1 MLQHMWIHWK
11 TLTLREKT
19 IHLNIF
25 TTWLST
31 SNELRDPS
39 EIPSMELDKLLV
51 RFFMVQ
57 TYNSKIFPE
66 QLCEVHAREM

>member
-1 MLQHMWIHWK
+1 LENLNTKRK
-11 TLTLREKT
+11 TSD
-19 IHLNIF
+19 LNIF
-25 TTWLST
+25 TTWLRT
-31 SNELRDPS
+31 SNELRDPG
-39 EIPSMELDKLLV
+39 EIPSMELDKLLA